1 VLADD
6 QIRLQPFM
14 QSDEN
19 ILWTGHPD
27 RSRIFSSN
35 DLVIVP
41 FSLVWG
47 GFAIFW
53 MAGASSVD
61 PLFALF
67 GVPFVLIGQYFIWG
81 RFLYKRWD
89 RARTLYGLTDQR
101 VLVLHGNTL
110 QSTFVK
116 QLGSVNQTTR
126 ADGSGT
132 LDFGGSSPGMAYW
145 GNSGLDFMTRGR
157 MGTAFYD
164 IPDVAQV
171 YRLVNEARAA
181 KN

>member
-61 PLFALF
+61 PVFALF

-101 VLVLHGNTL
+101 VVVLHGNTL
-110 QSTFVK
+110 QSTFVSSWGRSIRRRG
-116 QLGSVNQTTR
+116 LMGR
-126 ADGSGT
+126 APSTSAAPRQVWPTG
-132 LDFGGSSPGMAYW
+132 A
-145 GNSGLDFMTRGR
+145 
-157 MGTAFYD
+157 TA
-164 IPDVAQV
+164 A
-171 YRLVNEARAA
+171 LTS
-181 KN
+181 

>member
-1 VLADD
+1 
-6 QIRLQPFM
+6 M

-27 RSRIFSSN
+27 ASRLLNGADAVLI
-35 DLVIVP
+35 P
-41 FSLVWG
+41 FSLLWG

-53 MAGASSVD
+53 FAGAWSVD
-61 PLFALF
+61 PFFALF
-67 GVPFVLIGQYFIWG
+67 GIPFVLIGQYFIWG

-89 RARTLYGLTDQR
+89 RKRVLYGLTDQR
-101 VLVLHGNTL
+101 VLVVHGSSV
-110 QSTFVK
+110 QSTFVR
-116 QLGSVNQTTR
+116 QLGSVRQTTR
-126 ADGSGT
+126 PDGSGSI
-132 LDFGGSSPGMAYW
+132 DFGGLAPGYAFWANTGM
-145 GNSGLDFMTRGR
+145 DFLMRGR